1 MVFEFGLMRD
11 LKFDYNS
18 ISVGYESKFCLSF
31 YL

>member
-11 LKFDYNS
+11 LKFDER
-18 ISVGYESKFCLSF
+18 SVGYESKFCLSF